1 MINLIPNQEKK
12 KMLADL
18 YFRLAS
24 LFFIMLSFVLV
35 IASVAL
41 LPSYLLSL
49 SKNKIVKDRLETQKA
64 IPLPLFN
71 QEALDVAKD
80 LNYKVQLIE
89 KTGKNKFAVSEKAI
103 QAVISKKIPN
113 VKISHISYENNSI
126 SGKKI
131 SLRGTAPSRE
141 VLLSFRQALE
151 QD

>member
-1 MINLIPNQEKK
+1 
-12 KMLADL
+12 MLADL

-113 VKISHISYENNSI
+113 VKISHISY
-126 SGKKI
+126 
-131 SLRGTAPSRE
+131 
-141 VLLSFRQALE
+141 
-151 QD
+151 